1 MVAAGTGTHETL
13 AVAALSGVRPVDED
27 GHGRD
32 SSLGTA
38 AALLLEALA
47 RDRLGDVDDRTRSA
61 ARDGIADAIDEA
73 LKQAKDSTPV
83 AKASLPWAVAFT
95 LAAVLVMGAFGVT
108 FAWVSQ
114 IDRRTTEAEAYDRAM
129 AQWLIIS
136 HENNHEA
143 LMGLDKMVRAMAI
156 AQGIN
161 VGDVE
166 KPRASEPPTQVSMKA
181 LEAIAK

>member
-1 MVAAGTGTHETL
+1 MAAAGTGTHETL
-13 AVAALSGVRPVDED
+13 AVAALSGVRTVDEEPDHRD
-27 GHGRD
+27 G
-32 SSLGTA
+32 SLGTA
-38 AALLLEALA
+38 AALLIEALA

-61 ARDGIADAIDEA
+61 ARDGIADAIDDA
-73 LKQAKDSTPV
+73 LRQAKADAP
-83 AKASLPWAVAFT
+83 AARASLPWAVAFA

-108 FAWVSQ
+108 FAWVSN

-143 LMGLDKMVRAMAI
+143 LTGLDEMVRAMAT
-156 AQGIN
+156 AQGVE
-161 VGDVE
+161 VGHVA
-166 KPRASEPPTQVSMKA
+166 KPQASEPPTQVSMKA